1 MYVHHKKSVMKLLS
15 FILVSSVLVFTAC
28 KKNGSEA
35 VLQEPLPTGTKLS
48 MGSFTSNA
56 HTTTGMVKVIDS
68 AGQKYLV
75 FQNFSTDNGPALRVW
90 LSKNTGVADYI
101 NLGNLKAASGN
112 FYYPLASNHNTG
124 VYTHVLI
131 WCETFSVLF
140 GHAVLQ

>member
-1 MYVHHKKSVMKLLS
+1 MKIFSILLAGS
-15 FILVSSVLVFTAC
+15 LLFLAAC
-28 KKNGSEA
+28 KKNGSA
-35 VLQEPLPTGTKLS
+35 TVLQEAVPTGTKLS

-75 FQNFSTDNGPALRVW
+75 FQNFSTDNGPGLRVW

-101 NLGNLKAASGN
+101 NLGNLKAASGS